1 MNYMEKNFNINKRIR
16 ILRDAL
22 GLGRQAFA
30 DKTGIKKQTIESIE
44 REAQQVNG
52 EHLEKIGNGFP
63 EYGYWLAYG
72 KTLPEAGQ
80 ISPELEETRKK
91 LQTGT

>member
-1 MNYMEKNFNINKRIR
+1 MTTEYEINKRIR

-30 DKTGIKKQTIESIE
+30 DKTGIKKQTIEHLE
-44 REAQQVNG
+44 REAQKVNG
-52 EHLEKIGNGFP
+52 EHLQAIGTQFP
-63 EYGYWLAYG
+63 EYRYWLAYG
-72 KTLPEAGQ
+72 ETLPEAGQ